1 MSMMGV
7 QKITQAVAKTISCS
21 LQLNIKTLSLKTMP
35 TQLIENADAEV
46 VWHKSYTP
54 TF

>member
-21 LQLNIKTLSLKTMP
+21 PQLNIKTLSLKTMP

-46 VWHKSYTP
+46 V
-54 TF
+54 

>member
-1 MSMMGV
+1 MGV
-7 QKITQAVAKTISCS
+7 QKTTQAVAKTISCS

-46 VWHKSYTP
+46 V
-54 TF
+54 